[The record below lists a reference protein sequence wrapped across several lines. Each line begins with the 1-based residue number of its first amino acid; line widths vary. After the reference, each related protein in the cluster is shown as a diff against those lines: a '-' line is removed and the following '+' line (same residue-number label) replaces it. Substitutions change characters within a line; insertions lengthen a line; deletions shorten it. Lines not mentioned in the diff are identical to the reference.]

1 MSNQICDFSVSW
13 LLTSYAYA
21 DQVCSCWLI
30 KYTHAEKNLNALF
43 NMPIYKTI
51 YLNALFNI
59 PIENIVIYYYY

>member
-30 KYTHAEKNLNALF
+30 KYTHAEKN
-43 NMPIYKTI
+43 
-51 YLNALFNI
+51 YLLKCFIQYAYI
-59 PIENIVIYYYY
+59 